1 MKTRPI
7 WGGLVAVALS
17 CWCAAAHAE
26 QHTIPLFVPASP
38 GGDPQG
44 VLRLANDA
52 EAAATVSIQAID
64 DTGLIVGL
72 ATLTL
77 DASAAMELTATDL
90 ESGNAAKGLE
100 VGFGPLGGNVRLV
113 IDSDLPIVP
122 SAFVRGADGAL
133 APMNATVPATATAD
147 SATGTGQPPGASST
161 PGSGQS
167 SGAAAAQT
175 AYRHDIALFHPAGN
189 ATQPSRLRLINPGD
203 TAAQVTVEA
212 RDDFGTP
219 ASGGAVQL
227 TLPAGN
233 AQTLT
238 AQQLEAGDA
247 GADAAFTGRLGAGVG
262 NWRLAVSADRPIDVV
277 HLTVGPAGDW
287 RNLSASAIQ
296 GWAPADAAAFEARFL
311 DRVIV
316 DREGQ
321 STDRPELQVRADG
334 RIRRT
339 VRADGAGVTVYEGP
353 YRYERVGRDAGR
365 LTLSGDGT
373 EWYLY
378 FSSPSSGRY
387 SAWTIDRA
395 SGVESWSGGA
405 WSRQGIEAMPPD
417 LGLGPSSLVFAL
429 GTAIDPAT
437 LPGASGGDGELVY
450 SLSFQVPGLSFD
462 PATRE
467 LSGTPTESGRF
478 LATYR
483 ATDAAGA
490 SDRRYFTID
499 VLDEDGGGVPGSVLH
514 ETGGTLSDLP
524 AGEWEPDVL
533 TTGRVTASGDSTEV
547 EIDHLEYFEQG
558 GNRYTC
564 LSAMGCTVR
573 DRELVS
579 GSILQGPVD
588 AGTGGT
594 GNGGGTGDGDDHG
607 DAPASA
613 TRVTG
618 HSDTDGNLTSGDID
632 YFRIDVGDA
641 GRLEAYSSGET
652 DTRAELEGADGTT
665 IRSNDDGGAGGNFRI
680 ARDVAAG
687 TYFVRVRG
695 YSNRIEGDYTLHVR
709 LIRNGD
715 CHVGLRL
722 GPGESCLYPN
732 TDVAFS
738 VNAAGEGQFLIFTSA
753 GLIDLSNSTVNP
765 YDFAASHQ
773 GDGVWRIDRIGVDAT
788 SSTGETGDGPETG
801 GNGNGADT
809 GGNGSYTTLAGL
821 RVSAGRVQFGFLSA
835 GGCLSLNGAINGVTY
850 EIHGSEWQGRADAGS
865 PWADVPGTER
875 QGELCAYN
883 PTAAGEYRL
892 VADITIN
899 GTRGSFVSENTI
911 DVQ

>member
-1 MKTRPI
+1 MNPRPI
-7 WGGLVAVALS
+7 LGGLLAAVLA
-17 CWCAAAHAE
+17 CPGAGAHAE
-26 QHTIPLFVPASP
+26 QYTIPLFVGAGP
-38 GGDPQG
+38 GGGPQG
-44 VLRLANDA
+44 VLRLVNGADA
-52 EAAATVSIQAID
+52 ASAVAIEAIGD
-64 DTGLIVGL
+64 DGSAVGS
-72 ATLTL
+72 ATLAL
-77 DASAAMELTATDL
+77 DAFAAVELSAMEL
-90 ESGNAAKGLE
+90 ESGNASKGLAA
-100 VGFGPLGGNVRLV
+100 GIGPLGGNVRLV
-113 IDSDLPIVP
+113 VESDASVVP
-122 SAFVRGADGAL
+122 SVYVRGVGGAL
-133 APMNATVPATATAD
+133 APMNATVRGTSNAD
-147 SATGTGQPPGASST
+147 RAGDAGQT
-161 PGSGQS
+161 F
-167 SGAAAAQT
+167 AAAAQT

-189 ATQPSRLRLINPGD
+189 TTQPSRLRLINPGD
-203 TAAQVTVEA
+203 AAAQVTIEA

-227 TLPAGN
+227 TLPSGN
-233 AQTLT
+233 ARTLT
-238 AQQLEAGDA
+238 AQQLEAGDT
-247 GADAAFTGRLGAGVG
+247 GVDAALTGRLGAGVG
-262 NWRLAVSADRPIDVV
+262 NWRLSVSADRPIDVV

-296 GWAPADAAAFEARFL
+296 GWAPADAAAFEARFVGH
-311 DRVIV
+311 VIV

-321 STDRPELQVRADG
+321 STDRPELQVQADG

-353 YRYERVGRDAGR
+353 YRYERIGRDAGR

-437 LPGASGGDGELVY
+437 LPGASGGNGELVY
-450 SLSFQVPGLSFD
+450 SLSPHVPGLSFD

-483 ATDAAGA
+483 ATDATGA
-490 SDRRYFTID
+490 SDRRYFTIN
-499 VLDEDGGGVPGSVLH
+499 VLDEDGEGDPGSVLH

-524 AGEWEPDVL
+524 AGVWEPDVL
-533 TTGRVTASGDSTEV
+533 TAGSVTASTSGDSTEV
-547 EIDHLEYFEQG
+547 AISHLEYFEQG

-588 AGTGGT
+588 TGTGDTGGTGGTGGT
-594 GNGGGTGDGDDHG
+594 GNGGGIGNGDDHG

-613 TRVTG
+613 SRVTG
-618 HSDTDGNLTSGDID
+618 HSDTEGNLTSGDID

-641 GRLEAYSSGET
+641 VRLEVYSSGET
-652 DTRAELEGADGTT
+652 DTRAELKGADGTT
-665 IRSNDDGGAGGNFRI
+665 IRSNDDGGEGRNFRI

-695 YSNRIEGDYTLHVR
+695 YSNRVEGDYTLHVR
-709 LIRNGD
+709 FIRDGD

-738 VNAAGEGQFLIFTSA
+738 VNAEGEGQFLIFTSA
-753 GLIDLSNSTVNP
+753 GLIDLANSTVNP

-788 SSTGETGDGPETG
+788 SSTSETGNGPETG
-801 GNGNGADT
+801 GDGNGADT
-809 GGNGSYTTLAGL
+809 DGNGNYTTLAGL

-850 EIHGSEWQGRADAGS
+850 TTHGSRWQLRADAGS

-875 QGELCAYN
+875 QSELCAYN
-883 PTAAGEYRL
+883 PTAAGEYRM
-892 VADITIN
+892 VADITID
-899 GTRGSFVSENTI
+899 GTRGSFVSENAI
-911 DVQ
+911 VVQ